1 MYSVGRSRC
10 VERAFG
16 RLVGVVT
23 LMGLALSVVATAQ
36 IRDIERGGG
45 LDRPFVRARTR
56 IVAKPKP
63 VRPVKPKANGSK
75 PVPVVDDDPESISIS
90 PEATKRYEAG
100 RRAYEKGN
108 FETAVTEFEAAIR
121 LESRYVDALI
131 DLGDAYFD
139 MSDVENAADSY
150 KRALVIDKKNIDAR
164 NRVGRASFA
173 RRDYDEALRQYTE
186 VLKIS
191 PDDPEAIYNIALTYK
206 ALKRYSDAIPYFEKA
221 IAARQGPFPQARVN
235 LSRSYFESGK
245 RDEAEAAARQAIS
258 EIGAES
264 QASATAW
271 YALATALNGKP
282 DLPGATEALQ
292 KAISVCKE
300 CPNDEQSRY
309 FLSLAQILESRGLRT
324 QAADA
329 YERFVLLAPFMP
341 EHQIQEFRAKIAK
354 LRAEPS

>member
-1 MYSVGRSRC
+1 MDRFSRSRV
-10 VERAFG
+10 VERVAG
-16 RLVGVVT
+16 RLGVVAA
-23 LMGLALSVVATAQ
+23 LMGFVLVAGAAAQ

-45 LDRPFVRARTR
+45 LDRPYVRVRTR
-56 IVAKPKP
+56 LVMKPKP
-63 VRPVKPKANGSK
+63 VKPGKPKPDRGDPS
-75 PVPVVDDDPESISIS
+75 PGEVDPTSIVIS
-90 PEATKRYEAG
+90 PEANKRYEAG
-100 RRAYEKGN
+100 QRAYLKGN
-108 FETAVTEFEAAIR
+108 FDEAITEFEAAIR
-121 LESRYVDALI
+121 LESRFVDALI

-150 KRALVIDKKNIDAR
+150 KRALAIDKKNLDAR
-164 NRVGRASFA
+164 NRLGRASYA
-173 RRDYDEALRQYTE
+173 SRDYDEALRQYQY
-186 VLKIS
+186 VLKVS

-206 ALKRYSDAIPYFEKA
+206 GLKRYSEAIPYFEKA
-221 IAARQGPFPQARVN
+221 IAARQSPFPQARVN

-282 DLPGATEALQ
+282 DLPGATDALQ
-292 KAISVCKE
+292 KAIAVCKD

-309 FLSLAQILESRGLRT
+309 FLYLAQILESRGLRT

-341 EHQIQEFRAKIAK
+341 DYQIQEFRARIAK